1 MNGCLARDC
10 PGAVDLD
17 GFCLKWGHRC
27 AGQSGED
34 SAGSNGSNG
43 VEGGSVA
50 GSGPVRGGAPSAFAR
65 PSVAA
70 RPSRPAT
77 APSASA
83 GASSPAGPSVPG
95 PVGVSSG
102 GAGWRTGSGSGST
115 GGGSGGGAGARP
127 GGGPPPGFGGGT
139 RRWFGLVE
147 MPVVPPRDPLTAIRA
162 EHAVP
167 EHARIC
173 ARSSCRRPVGRTD
186 GTDSGITT
194 GYCPHCGTPFSFVP
208 PLHDGDV
215 IKQRY
220 RIRGCI
226 GYGGMGWIFAARDE
240 DMDAS
245 WRVLKR
251 QRAAEDA
258 TAAEAFVGER
268 RALIALDHPNIV
280 KIYDFVPPEAGDGTP
295 YIVME
300 FVGGQSLDEMRPRPS
315 GWGVPGPLPLPQVLA
330 YGLAILDAFEHL
342 HEQDWLYCD
351 LKPDNVMHV
360 GNRLKLLDLGAARR
374 ADDLDSPL
382 LGTRGFE
389 APEVHRHGARAASV
403 RSDLYTVGRTLGAL
417 SLAANTS
424 QYVSRFPDGRLPDAV
439 PQLLDE
445 HESYRRLLARSTHP
459 EPGRRFGSADEM
471 YAQVHGVLRQVLAE
485 QGQEVPPTAST
496 LFGLAPRPFGAYDD
510 LTTPVPAAMVATAL
524 PAPLMDLADPGAG
537 FLGSVGAV
545 QPAELIGLLGRAP
558 ERSRDV
564 LLRLT
569 RAYLDAGQP
578 ELAAGT
584 LTELAARPDAPVD
597 DWRLDWHHGLVALA
611 SGDIGAA
618 RQHFDTVYGLLPG
631 ELPARLG
638 YAVTSELDGDLPT
651 AERHY
656 AAVWATE
663 RSSLSALFGL
673 ARTRLG
679 QGDRRGAAAALD
691 EVPETASYRVPAQV
705 AKVRA
710 LLSGARVADPA
721 EVDLVDAAVA
731 AEAIDLTG
739 AARDSLTAEVL
750 EVALA
755 WAVPRQPAGTEQ
767 VFGVPLA
774 EERLRERLAEVYR
787 SLARQSVLR
796 QERVALVDRANQV
809 RPWTWL

>member
-1 MNGCLARDC
+1 M
-10 PGAVDLD
+10 
-17 GFCLKWGHRC
+17 
-27 AGQSGED
+27 
-34 SAGSNGSNG
+34 
-43 VEGGSVA
+43 
-50 GSGPVRGGAPSAFAR
+50 
-65 PSVAA
+65 
-70 RPSRPAT
+70 
-77 APSASA
+77 
-83 GASSPAGPSVPG
+83 
-95 PVGVSSG
+95 VGRV
-102 GAGWRTGSGSGST
+102 
-115 GGGSGGGAGARP
+115 GGGN
-127 GGGPPPGFGGGT
+127 PPPGFIGGT

-147 MPVVPPRDPLTAIRA
+147 MPVVPPRDPLAAIRA
-162 EHAVP
+162 DHAVP
-167 EHARIC
+167 ERARIC
-173 ARSSCRRPVGRTD
+173 ARSSCRRPVGRTE
-186 GTDSGITT
+186 GTETGLTT
-194 GYCPHCGTPFSFVP
+194 GFCPHCGTPFSFVP

-220 RIRGCI
+220 RIKGCI

-240 DMDAS
+240 DMDGS

-251 QRAAEDA
+251 QRAAEDS

-330 YGLAILDAFEHL
+330 YGLAILDAFDHL

-389 APEVHRHGARAASV
+389 APEVHREGARAASV
-403 RSDLYTVGRTLGAL
+403 RSDIYTVGRTLGAL

-424 QYVSRFPDGRLPDAV
+424 QYLSRFPSGRAPDTV

-445 HESYRRLLARSTHP
+445 HESYRRLLLRATDPKP
-459 EPGRRFGSADEM
+459 ERRFASAAEM
-471 YAQVHGVLRQVLAE
+471 YAQTRGVLRQVLAA
-485 QGQEVPPTAST
+485 QGQEVAPEAST

-510 LTTPVPAAMVATAL
+510 LTTPLAAETLATAL
-524 PAPLMDLADPGAG
+524 PAPLMDLADSGAG
-537 FLGSVGAV
+537 FLGSIGAV
-545 QPAELIGLLGRAP
+545 QPAELIALLGRAP

-584 LTELAARPDAPVD
+584 LTELAARPGTPAD
-597 DWRLDWHHGLVALA
+597 DWRLAWHHGLVALA
-611 SGDIGAA
+611 SGEAGAA
-618 RQHFDTVYGLLPG
+618 REHFDTVYGWLPG

-638 YAVTSELDGDLPT
+638 YAVACELGGDLAG

-656 AAVWATE
+656 EAVWATE

-673 ARTRLG
+673 ARTRLR
-679 QGDRRGAAAALD
+679 QGDRRGAATALD
-691 EVPETASYRVPAQV
+691 QAPETASHRSTAQI

-710 LLSGARVADPA
+710 LLGGVAPA
-721 EVDLVDAAVA
+721 GPGVAELVDAAATV
-731 AEAIDLTG
+731 EALDLPGTV
-739 AARDSLTAEVL
+739 RESLTAEVL
-750 EVALA
+750 EKALA
-755 WAVPRQPAGTEQ
+755 WSVPRLTPNQTQKRPSGLMSKGTSGQVPAQSDPPGR
-767 VFGVPLA
+767 VFGVPLV
-774 EERLRERLAEVYR
+774 EDRLRERLAGVYR
-787 SLARQSVLR
+787 SLARQSVRR

>member
-1 MNGCLARDC
+1 
-10 PGAVDLD
+10 
-17 GFCLKWGHRC
+17 
-27 AGQSGED
+27 
-34 SAGSNGSNG
+34 
-43 VEGGSVA
+43 
-50 GSGPVRGGAPSAFAR
+50 
-65 PSVAA
+65 
-70 RPSRPAT
+70 
-77 APSASA
+77 
-83 GASSPAGPSVPG
+83 
-95 PVGVSSG
+95 
-102 GAGWRTGSGSGST
+102 
-115 GGGSGGGAGARP
+115 
-127 GGGPPPGFGGGT
+127 
-139 RRWFGLVE
+139 

-194 GYCPHCGTPFSFVP
+194 GYCPYCGTPFSFVP
-208 PLHDGDV
+208 PLHEGDV

-240 DMDAS
+240 DMDGS

-251 QRAAEDA
+251 QRAAEDS

-424 QYVSRFPDGRLPDAV
+424 QYVSRFPDGLLPDTV

-459 EPGRRFGSADEM
+459 EPARRFGSASEM

-485 QGQEVPPTAST
+485 QGQEVPPSAST

-545 QPAELIGLLGRAP
+545 APAELIGLLGRAP

-611 SGDIGAA
+611 SGEIGAA
-618 RQHFDTVYGLLPG
+618 REHFDTVYGLLPG
-631 ELPARLG
+631 ELAARLG
-638 YAVTSELDGDLPT
+638 YAVASELDGDLPA

-656 AAVWATE
+656 GAVWATE

-673 ARTRLG
+673 ARTRLR
-679 QGDRRGAAAALD
+679 QDDRRGAAAALD
-691 EVPETASYRVPAQV
+691 EVPEAASHRVPAQI

-710 LLSGARVADPA
+710 LLAGARPA
-721 EVDLVDAAVA
+721 ESASGDLVAAAGA
-731 AEAIDLTG
+731 AEALDLTG

-755 WAVPRQPAGTEQ
+755 WAVPRQTDAAEQ

-774 EERLRERLAEVYR
+774 EGRLRERLAEVYR
-787 SLARQSVLR
+787 SLARHAVSR
-796 QERVALVDRANQV
+796 GERVALVDRANQV

>member
-10 PGAVDLD
+10 PGDVDLD

-27 AGQSGED
+27 PGQSGDQSAGSSGVAGQS
-34 SAGSNGSNG
+34 AGSFGRNGEP
-43 VEGGSVA
+43 VGSSGAAVPA
-50 GSGPVRGGAPSAFAR
+50 GTGD
-65 PSVAA
+65 
-70 RPSRPAT
+70 PAT
-77 APSASA
+77 SGGQAGTGA
-83 GASSPAGPSVPG
+83 GAGATSGG
-95 PVGVSSG
+95 G
-102 GAGWRTGSGSGST
+102 GAGHGWS
-115 GGGSGGGAGARP
+115 GGGSGGGFGGSGAGLGGSGGVAGP
-127 GGGPPPGFGGGT
+127 SGGGNPTPGGGGT

-147 MPVVPPRDPLTAIRA
+147 MPVVPPRDPLAAIRA
-162 EHAVP
+162 DHAVP

-186 GTDSGITT
+186 GTETGLTT
-194 GYCPHCGTPFSFVP
+194 GFCPYCGTPFSFVP

-220 RIRGCI
+220 RIKGCV

-240 DMDAS
+240 DMDGS

-251 QRAAEDA
+251 QRAAEDS

-300 FVGGQSLDEMRPRPS
+300 FVGGQSLDEMRPRPA

-330 YGLAILDAFEHL
+330 YGLAILDAFDHL
-342 HEQDWLYCD
+342 HDQDWLYCD

-374 ADDLDSPL
+374 AGDLDSPL

-424 QYVSRFPDGRLPDAV
+424 QYLSRFPDGRQPETV
-439 PQLLDE
+439 PQLLE
-445 HESYRRLLARSTHP
+445 QHESYRRLLLRATDP
-459 EPGRRFGSADEM
+459 DPDRRFGSAAEM

-485 QGQEVPPTAST
+485 QGQEVPPEAST

-510 LTTPVPAAMVATAL
+510 LRTPLPAATVATAL

-537 FLGSVGAV
+537 FLGSIGAL
-545 QPAELIGLLGRAP
+545 QPAELIALLGRAP

-584 LTELAARPDAPVD
+584 LTELAAQPGAPVD
-597 DWRLDWHHGLVALA
+597 DWRLDWHRGLVALA
-611 SGDIGAA
+611 AGEIGTA
-618 RQHFDTVYGLLPG
+618 REHFDSVYGRLPG
-631 ELPARLG
+631 ELVSRLG
-638 YAVTSELDGDLPT
+638 YAVASELDGDLAT

-673 ARTRLG
+673 ARTRLR
-679 QGDRRGAAAALD
+679 QGDRRGAATALD
-691 EVPETASYRVPAQV
+691 QVPEAASHRLPAQI

-710 LLSGARVADPA
+710 LLGAVRPDRPEAD
-721 EVDLVDAAVA
+721 ELVDAASTVKA
-731 AEAIDLTG
+731 LDLTG

-755 WAVPRQPAGTEQ
+755 WRIPQQPSVAGM
-767 VFGVPLA
+767 VFDVPLV
-774 EERLRERLAEVYR
+774 EDRLRERLAEVYR
-787 SLARQSVLR
+787 SLARQSVR
-796 QERVALVDRANQV
+796 RRERIALVDRANRV